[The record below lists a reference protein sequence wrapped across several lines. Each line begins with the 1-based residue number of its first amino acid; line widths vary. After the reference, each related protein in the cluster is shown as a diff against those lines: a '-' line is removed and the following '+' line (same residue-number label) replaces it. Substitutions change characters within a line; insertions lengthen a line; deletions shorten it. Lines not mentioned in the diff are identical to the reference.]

1 MNNNIKICVYYF
13 FNETDNKEKKNK
25 MRYKITTLDLF
36 TNNELTNINKI
47 QKCQNYKSMFYIC
60 EKSDP
65 LKIAKYEEE
74 FNYLDSGRA
83 IGNDNTILLKYEDL
97 ELLSLKNY
105 LKALSSSKKYIYSVI
120 FFYKYL
126 LLSIHKLYE
135 NHIVHNNICFDNIV
149 IDKLMDIPLI
159 TSFTFSI
166 NLSSPDIDSYLR
178 HIFITYDPS
187 YYQWPT
193 EFHILSYLYTNKLE
207 SLSLLN
213 IESIIN
219 DIIINHDL
227 LNTFGDS
234 IVSLDRDESIKYFSK
249 YVNKSYNFILNDIIQ
264 FSHTWDNYALSIM
277 FLKITI
283 YLHRC
288 LNKQNKFIIQF
299 MKLLVGNISLN
310 PKKRS
315 SLLISTNKFEK
326 ILDSLEFSDYLS
338 LTQNLV
344 FT

>member
-1 MNNNIKICVYYF
+1 MKSCVFYF
-13 FNETDNKEKKNK
+13 FNETDYKEKKNK
-25 MRYKITTLDLF
+25 IRYKIATLDLF
-36 TNNELTNINKI
+36 IKNELTNIKKI
-47 QKCQNYKSMFYIC
+47 QKCQNFKSMFYIC

-74 FNYLDSGRA
+74 FKYLESGRE
-83 IGNDNTILLKYEDL
+83 IGHDNTILLKYEDL
-97 ELLSLKNY
+97 ELLSLKSY

-126 LLSIHKLYE
+126 LVSLHKLYE
-135 NHIVHNNICFDNIV
+135 NHVVHNNICFDNIV
-149 IDKLMDIPLI
+149 IDKLNDIPLI

-166 NLSSPDIDSYLR
+166 NLLSPDLESYLR
-178 HIFITYDPS
+178 HIFIIYDPS
-187 YYQWPT
+187 YYQLPT

-207 SLSLLN
+207 SLSYIN

-234 IVSLDRDESIKYFSK
+234 IVSLNREESIKYFSK

-277 FLKITI
+277 FLKMLI

-288 LNKQNKFIIQF
+288 LNKQNKFIILF

-310 PKKRS
+310 PEKRVS
-315 SLLISTNKFEK
+315 IIDTTNKFEK
-326 ILDSLEFSDYLS
+326 ILDSLEFTDYS
-338 LTQNLV
+338 NLTQNLV